1 MHEFLDLVRKKI
13 ETAKSYPHWAR
24 EAGYEGTTKIRFAIL
39 ANGGLEEVFIV
50 DSSGYDILD
59 NAAIAA
65 IEKAAPFPPLP
76 NSLKRDILQLELP
89 IAFQLSMGS

>member
-1 MHEFLDLVRKKI
+1 M
-13 ETAKSYPHWAR
+13 YPHWAR
-24 EAGYEGTTKIRFAIL
+24 EAGYEGITKIRFAIL
-39 ANGGLEEVFIV
+39 SDGQLGEVSII

-76 NSLKRDILQLELP
+76 SRIIGRDILRIELP
-89 IAFQLSMGS
+89 IVFKLNMES

>member
-1 MHEFLDLVRKKI
+1 M
-13 ETAKSYPHWAR
+13 YPRWAR
-24 EAGYEGTTKIRFAIL
+24 EAGYEGITKIRFAIL
-39 ANGGLEEVFIV
+39 SNGELEKVSIV
-50 DSSGYDILD
+50 NSSGYDILD

-76 NSLKRDILQLELP
+76 DSLKRDMLQLELP